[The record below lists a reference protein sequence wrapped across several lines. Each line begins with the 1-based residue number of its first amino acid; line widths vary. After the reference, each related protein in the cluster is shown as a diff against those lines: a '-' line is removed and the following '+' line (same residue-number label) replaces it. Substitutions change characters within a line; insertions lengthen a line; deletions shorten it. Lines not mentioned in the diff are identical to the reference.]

1 MYYVYIL
8 YSSLVGK
15 FYIGSTSDI
24 EKRIHYHKSGRSFY
38 TRNKGPWYLVYSEE
52 FQTRQQAIAR
62 EKEIKAWKSSKRI
75 IDELSINLKNPGSSG
90 SVVTG

>member
-1 MYYVYIL
+1 MI
-8 YSSLVGK
+8 YSETINK
-15 FYIGSTSDI
+15 FYTGITSNI
-24 EKRIHYHKSGRSFY
+24 EKRIHYHNSGRSLY
-38 TRNKGPWYLVYSEE
+38 TRSKGPWYLVYSEE